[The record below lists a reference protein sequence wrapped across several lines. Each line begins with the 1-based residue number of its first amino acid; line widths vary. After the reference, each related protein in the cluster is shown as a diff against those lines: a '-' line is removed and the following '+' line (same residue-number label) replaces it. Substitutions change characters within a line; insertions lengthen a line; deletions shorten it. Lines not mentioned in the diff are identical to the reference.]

1 MFFCYW
7 CHISPRDTFS
17 HLSYLTFSELFC
29 GRYQIA
35 VCSVEMLI
43 KLRMQW
49 LVSSPD
55 VAQPRSALPVGGSH
69 WDSVKSV
76 VSHTNSQLGP
86 QEAVTYIPYS
96 ILTEGLHVRALSPS
110 VITLQVCADS
120 FNLPTQVIPLCC
132 ASVCLITHS
141 VLWEKC
147 HCRPKTWM
155 QAESR
160 PSQNKGCSHG
170 LLGQQFPSLIYPLCL
185 WRLYSHGFILLP
197 VGGKKKD

>member
-1 MFFCYW
+1 M
-7 CHISPRDTFS
+7 
-17 HLSYLTFSELFC
+17 
-29 GRYQIA
+29 
-35 VCSVEMLI
+35 
-43 KLRMQW
+43 
-49 LVSSPD
+49 
-55 VAQPRSALPVGGSH
+55 AQPRSALPVGGSH

-76 VSHTNSQLGP
+76 VSHTSSQLGP

-160 PSQNKGCSHG
+160 QNKGCSHG

-197 VGGKKKD
+197 VGEKKKKTKICINSPQRGGRQTLSNQS